1 MRRMWPQEATN
12 KYIHLHEGSSL
23 ARETESSNRETI
35 PSGNVEVGFHRAM
48 DKLYNPHRFD
58 I

>member
-1 MRRMWPQEATN
+1 MWPQEATN
-12 KYIHLHEGSSL
+12 KYIHLNEGSSL
-23 ARETESSNRETI
+23 PRETESSNRETI

-48 DKLYNPHRFD
+48 DKLYNPYRFD